1 MTIRTTSN
9 PLIRAA
15 GRWLERANDRHPW
28 NHNDHFHPWIL
39 RSLPA
44 APARVLD
51 VGCGR
56 GELVAAL
63 AGRAGIVEGIDPDAA
78 MAYAT
83 ATRFQSDP
91 RVRIARRTLT
101 EQVADPT
108 RAGQYDAVTMVAS
121 LHHMDMSTA
130 LTEARALLR
139 PGGRLLIVTLT
150 RPRTP
155 ADHAWD
161 VLSALLNPLIGLAKH
176 PRPVRPMD
184 RLAGAADR
192 SRRPMDRPAG
202 ARDRPRQPTD
212 PEAPAAA
219 TPPLR
224 DPQLTIDELR
234 EVAAELLPGARIRRR
249 QGFRVTLS
257 WRKPLPRL

>member
-39 RSLPA
+39 RSLPE

-56 GELVAAL
+56 GELVAAV
-63 AGRAGIVEGIDPDAA
+63 ASRAGMVEGIDPDAA

-83 ATRFQSDP
+83 ATRFRSEP
-91 RVRIARRTLT
+91 RIRIARRTLT
-101 EQVADPT
+101 AQAGDPGL
-108 RAGQYDAVTMVAS
+108 AGRYDAVTMVAS
-121 LHHMDMSTA
+121 LHHMDTATA
-130 LTEARALLR
+130 LAEARALLR
-139 PGGRLLIVTLT
+139 PGGRLLIVTRT

-161 VLSALLNPLIGLAKH
+161 VLSALMNPLIGLIKH
-176 PRPVRPMD
+176 PRPVRPRD
-184 RLAGAADR
+184 WSTRPTGREAG
-192 SRRPMDRPAG
+192 
-202 ARDRPRQPTD
+202 
-212 PEAPAAA
+212 PAAA
-219 TPPLR
+219 APPLR
-224 DPQLTIDELR
+224 
-234 EVAAELLPGARIRRR
+234 
-249 QGFRVTLS
+249 
-257 WRKPLPRL
+257 

>member
-1 MTIRTTSN
+1 MNIRTTSN

-39 RSLPA
+39 RSLPE

-56 GELVAAL
+56 GELVAAV
-63 AGRAGIVEGIDPDAA
+63 ASRAGMVEGIDPDAA

-83 ATRFQSDP
+83 ATRFRSEP
-91 RVRIARRTLT
+91 RIRIARRTLT
-101 EQVADPT
+101 EQAGDPGL
-108 RAGQYDAVTMVAS
+108 AGRYDAVTMVAS
-121 LHHMDMSTA
+121 LHHMDTATA
-130 LTEARALLR
+130 LAEARALLR

-161 VLSALLNPLIGLAKH
+161 VLSALMNPLIGLIKH
-176 PRPVRPMD
+176 PRPVRP
-184 RLAGAADR
+184 RDR
-192 SRRPMDRPAG
+192 STRPTGREAG
-202 ARDRPRQPTD
+202 
-212 PEAPAAA
+212 PAAA
-219 TPPLR
+219 APPLR
-224 DPQLTIDELR
+224 EPQLTIDELR

-257 WRKPLPRL
+257 WRRPVT